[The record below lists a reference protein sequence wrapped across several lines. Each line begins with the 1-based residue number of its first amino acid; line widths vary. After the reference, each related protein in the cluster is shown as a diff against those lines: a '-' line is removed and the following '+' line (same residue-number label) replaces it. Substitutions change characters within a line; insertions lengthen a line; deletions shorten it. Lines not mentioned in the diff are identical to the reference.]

1 MVEIGREM
9 KTSNKKELSLSEQE
23 ALWELRDMREKPRL
37 AWFLSGFL

>member
-9 KTSNKKELSLSEQE
+9 KISDKKESSIPEQE